1 MKNMSDDWIRHLQDK
16 LKMLK
21 DVVFMY
27 LKESLYFGTHL

>member
-1 MKNMSDDWIRHLQDK
+1 MKNMSDGWIRHLQDK

-27 LKESLYFGTHL
+27 LKESLYFETHL